1 MQKIYNSEKN
11 VLNKIERRSKIGQEK
26 ISLIYILEIFWTAI
40 AKVYFLYFQL
50 KMRLFQYF
58 LIS

>member
-40 AKVYFLYFQL
+40 AKV
-50 KMRLFQYF
+50 
-58 LIS
+58 